1 MYRFEKACKKKIKES
16 ILNLIKQNY
25 SESSLNANKR
35 NHRWKRSTSM
45 FRRVKRVSRDFS
57 PTVMDSES
65 LRGDASVR
73 LIKILGRVVARN
85 HGDKSL
91 KGENRSSRP
100 FPTGNLHRGSRTH
113 LPTGHAPGRNS
124 VPRSN
129 NEPDLNNFR
138 LPFLASRCTFVCT
151 QGVP

>member
-1 MYRFEKACKKKIKES
+1 MEQFALNLVKKKI
-16 ILNLIKQNY
+16 I
-25 SESSLNANKR
+25 ESSLNANKR
-35 NHRWKRSTSM
+35 NHRWNERLSTCEPCLAR
-45 FRRVKRVSRDFS
+45 FFAGCESR
-57 PTVMDSES
+57 
-65 LRGDASVR
+65 RGDASVR
-73 LIKILGRVVARN
+73 LIKILERVVARN

-113 LPTGHAPGRNS
+113 LPRGHAPGRNS

-138 LPFLASRCTFVCT
+138 LPFLASRSTFVCA